1 MFRQGRGS
9 HSRNKSRAA
18 PVTPAPRQTFI
29 HHQRESVASDRFNHS
44 IGPIIQWIGGF
55 SRRNTPGSAMS
66 LLHIL
71 LERIDPSQ
79 NMARFYV
86 LSIEPTLFGD
96 SALVREW
103 GRIGSSSQRRSE
115 LFSQQSEAH
124 LALDA
129 WLKRKRRRGYQ
140 QR

>member
-1 MFRQGRGS
+1 
-9 HSRNKSRAA
+9 
-18 PVTPAPRQTFI
+18 
-29 HHQRESVASDRFNHS
+29 
-44 IGPIIQWIGGF
+44 
-55 SRRNTPGSAMS
+55 MS

>member
-1 MFRQGRGS
+1 
-9 HSRNKSRAA
+9 
-18 PVTPAPRQTFI
+18 
-29 HHQRESVASDRFNHS
+29 
-44 IGPIIQWIGGF
+44 
-55 SRRNTPGSAMS
+55 MS

-71 LERIDPSQ
+71 LERIDPAQ
-79 NMARFYV
+79 NMARYYV

-115 LFSQQSEAH
+115 FFRQPSDAH
-124 LALDA
+124 LALDI

-140 QR
+140 QRV

>member
-1 MFRQGRGS
+1 MAEAIQPINWTHRMANGR
-9 HSRNKSRAA
+9 
-18 PVTPAPRQTFI
+18 
-29 HHQRESVASDRFNHS
+29 
-44 IGPIIQWIGGF
+44 IQPTQH
-55 SRRNTPGSAMS
+55 RGSAMS

-79 NMARFYV
+79 NMARYYV

-103 GRIGSSSQRRSE
+103 GRIGSMGQRRTE
-115 LFSQQSEAH
+115 FFPQPTDAH

-129 WLKRKRRRGYQ
+129 WLKRKCRRGYL
-140 QR
+140 QRS